1 MLVSAKNYWTKL
13 LPMCIKRTEEIP
25 KEYYYMITPY
35 KTLHPY
41 INKEV
46 IREFI
51 ASSLNDL
58 IDEIVWDKALSHVRN
73 YYITSSYC
81 TNNIEDIIK
90 EVFNVEYISDEYVRV
105 TKK

>member
-13 LPMCIKRTEEIP
+13 LPMCIKRTGEIP

-46 IREFI
+46 IKEFI
-51 ASSLNDL
+51 TSSLNDL
-58 IDEIVWDKALSHVRN
+58 IDEIVWCKALSHVRN

-81 TNNIEDIIK
+81 TNSIEDIIK
-90 EVFNVEYISDEYVRV
+90 EVNNTCIISFIEP
-105 TKK
+105 